1 LVPGSASSNDLA
13 QVGFIRGDIA
23 NLDANL
29 DSFKGLHGLIPFLV
43 AAFIHLLTFGVVA
56 DVWTQFGS

>member
-1 LVPGSASSNDLA
+1 MPGSASSNDLA
-13 QVGFIRGDIA
+13 QVGFIRGDI
-23 NLDANL
+23 ANL